1 MADWRTRAKKVMTDK
16 GITQEWLAER
26 LEMTQG
32 GVQHWLAGNRHPK
45 LEDID
50 RIAAALGVPGYE
62 LTHGV
67 TTADSVSDL
76 PDPALS
82 ILRRLIAAQ
91 RDGQAGPGLWSA
103 LDQVA
108 TLALTTSAS
117 AGRSL
122 GAPVAAE
129 HRDAL
134 EQLSQQAEDAHAHA
148 AKSQRRRAAR
158 R

>member
-1 MADWRTRAKKVMTDK
+1 MESWRARTKLVMQAKRVSQDT
-16 GITQEWLAER
+16 LAER
-26 LEMTQG
+26 LDVTQG
-32 GVQHWLAGNRHPK
+32 AVQKWLAGTRHPK

-67 TTADSVSDL
+67 TPADSVSDL
-76 PDPALS
+76 PEPAVSL
-82 ILRRLIAAQ
+82 LRRLIAAQ
-91 RDGQAGPGLWSA
+91 RGGHAGPALWAA

-108 TLALTTSAS
+108 TLALTTGGAEQ
-117 AGRSL
+117 AL

-134 EQLSQQAEDAHAHA
+134 EHLSQQAEEAHAHA